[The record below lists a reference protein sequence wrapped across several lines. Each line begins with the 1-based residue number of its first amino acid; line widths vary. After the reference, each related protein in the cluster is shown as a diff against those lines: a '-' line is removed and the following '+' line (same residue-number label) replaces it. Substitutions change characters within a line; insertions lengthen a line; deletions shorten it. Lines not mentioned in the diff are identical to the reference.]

1 MLHQLDVK
9 YDYDFL
15 LIAISCFEKDYRMC
29 WLINKQFNIDL
40 ARTEDIEVEYKDAK
54 SVHSVFS
61 GEFEDEHCHMTL
73 IKNRDSEGVLLQEL
87 AQIDYLLKIEDYPG
101 EPQELTQILREISQV
116 KAVYQIQPENLRHKE
131 HLIID

>member
-1 MLHQLDVK
+1 
-9 YDYDFL
+9 
-15 LIAISCFEKDYRMC
+15 MC
-29 WLINKQFNIDL
+29 WLINKQFHIDL
-40 ARTEDIEVEYKDAK
+40 ARAEDIEVEYKDGK

-101 EPQELTQILREISQV
+101 EPQELTQALREISQV
-116 KAVYQIQPENLRHKE
+116 KAVYLIEPDDLKHKE
-131 HLIID
+131 YLIID